1 MEKTAQERM
10 IEGRKKGMQKIKEMR
25 EQGLIP
31 KSNSESAKRAYST
44 RREREKMRDELKTLL
59 TVSLNRGDVID
70 ADDILSLDQAEK
82 SNITA
87 QTAMNIAMIKRAI
100 MGDVQAYLAVR
111 DTIGEKPTDKIE
123 LDTSLTVEE
132 WAKNHKV
139 KL

>member
-1 MEKTAQERM
+1 MMEGSR
-10 IEGRKKGMQKIKEMR
+10 KGMQKIQEMR
-25 EQGLIP
+25 AQGLLP
-31 KSNSESAKRAYST
+31 KYPTKEAQSKGGIVASERN
-44 RREREKMRDELKTLL
+44 RERKKMKEELKTLL
-59 TVSLNRGDVID
+59 AISLNRGDVID

-123 LDTSLTVEE
+123 LDTNLTVEE